1 MNRIAIVK
9 TGSTLPHLA
18 SRRGDFEEW
27 ILSGMGLPSDRV
39 IVLDAQKGPR
49 LPEPDRFSGVIVTGS
64 HALVSDHHPWSERT
78 ADWLVRVVESEIP
91 TLGICYG
98 HQLLAYA
105 MGGQVGDNPNGL
117 EFGTVELD
125 LAQEARDD
133 TLLSGLQPGS
143 VVHVSHLQSVLRL
156 PSGARRLASSAMEAN
171 QAFVVGPRAWGV
183 QFHPEFDAEVVTTYI
198 DHFRETLQRQGQDP
212 DQLIAA
218 CRETPQSHS
227 LLRRFAAI
235 AS

>member
-1 MNRIAIVK
+1 VNRIVIVK
-9 TGSTLPHLA
+9 TGSTLPDLA
-18 SRRGDFEEW
+18 SRRGDFEDW
-27 ILSGMGLPSDRV
+27 ILSGMGQWPDQVV
-39 IVLDAQKGPR
+39 ILDAQNGSR

-105 MGGQVGDNPNGL
+105 MGGEVGDNPNGL

-133 TLLSGLQPGS
+133 ALLHELQPGS

-156 PSGARRLASSAMEAN
+156 PPGARRLASSAMEAN
-171 QAFVVGPRAWGV
+171 QAFAVGPRAWGV
-183 QFHPEFDAEVVTTYI
+183 QFHPEFDVEVVTTYI
-198 DHFRETLQRQGQDP
+198 DHFREALQREGQDP
-212 DQLIAA
+212 DQLITA
-218 CRETPQSHS
+218 CRETIHSHR